1 MMALCLSGIISA
13 QEIPGVFS
21 VRPANDASGK
31 MLTMEETILSRELST
46 ERLHEQWNGNGH
58 LTILKDG
65 KWVSLDIVTGD
76 TSAYKASAPALKA
89 YTEGQSLY
97 LSRKDGSKVPVAVSE
112 DPQITYGQFVS
123 RNEFSI
129 EDGIFWAPDSTR
141 LAFYRKDESRVTTFP
156 LLDITTRTGSL
167 REIKYPM
174 AGMDSEN
181 VQLGIYDIA
190 SGQTAYVKAE
200 DF

>member
-1 MMALCLSGIISA
+1 MKIRTLILGLCLSGILGA
-13 QEIPGVFS
+13 QEIPGGFS

-31 MLTMEETILSRELST
+31 ILTMEETILSRELSPARLW
-46 ERLHEQWNGNGH
+46 ERWDGNGH
-58 LTILKDG
+58 LTVLMDG
-65 KWVSLDIVTGD
+65 RWVSYDIATGD
-76 TSAYKASAPALKA
+76 TSAYKASAPVLKA

-97 LSRKDGSKVPVAVSE
+97 LNRKDGSKVPVAVSE

-167 REIKYPM
+167 REIK
-174 AGMDSEN
+174 
-181 VQLGIYDIA
+181 
-190 SGQTAYVKAE
+190 
-200 DF
+200 